1 MQTNNLL
8 DVRRLGLLL
17 KEEMSIQYLRYLLG
31 LGVVFGGLLMI
42 WWINAAG
49 TFTTE
54 KQQLEEFHYIWFG
67 IILLGGGAFFTSLA
81 FVHFAAKTS
90 RLFYLN
96 LPASNLEKYTA
107 KWIITGLIYPLA
119 IWLIYILFSWL
130 ANKINIQY
138 TEGTPFAPL
147 PAFGETTW
155 LFIRIYLVSQ
165 TVFLAGAVIF
175 HRYAI
180 FKTAFSLMLLQFL
193 LMLFVY
199 LCARII
205 FPEMFDG
212 WVAPEPPNRVYQ
224 ITDTFKDFVN
234 NRLEHILE
242 YVFWLALAPI
252 MLVIGFF
259 KLTEKE
265 V

>member
-1 MQTNNLL
+1 MQTNNML
-8 DVRRLGLLL
+8 DLRRVGLLL
-17 KEEMSIQYLRYLLG
+17 KEELSLQYLRYLMG
-31 LGVVFGGLLMI
+31 LGVVFGGLFII

-49 TFTTE
+49 AINTT
-54 KQQLEEFHYIWFG
+54 KHQLHEFHYIWFG
-67 IILLGGGAFFTSLA
+67 IVLLGGGAFFTSLS
-81 FVHFAAKTS
+81 FMHFSTKTS

-96 LPASNLEKYTA
+96 LPASNLEKYLA
-107 KWIITGLIYPLA
+107 KWLITAVLYPLA
-119 IWLIYILFSWL
+119 IWALYIVFSWL

-138 TEGTPFAPL
+138 TKGTPFVQL
-147 PAFGETTW
+147 PAFGEITW
-155 LFIRIYLVSQ
+155 LLIRIYLVVQ
-165 TVFLAGAVIF
+165 TLFLTGAVIF

-180 FKTAFSLMLLQFL
+180 FKTAFSLMLVVVFL
-193 LMLFVY
+193 MFFIY
-199 LCARII
+199 LCAQII
-205 FPEMFDG
+205 FPEMFEG
-212 WVAPEPPNRVYQ
+212 LVASESPNRVYN

-234 NRLEHILE
+234 NRLQNILE

>member
-8 DVRRLGLLL
+8 DLRRVGLLL
-17 KEEMSIQYLRYLLG
+17 KEDFRLNSLRYLMG
-31 LGVVFGGLLMI
+31 LGVIFGGLFII

-49 TFTTE
+49 ILATE
-54 KQQLEEFHYIWFG
+54 KHQLEEFHYIWFA

-81 FVHFAAKTS
+81 FVSFGTKTS

-107 KWIITGLIYPLA
+107 KWIVSAVIYPLA
-119 IWLIYILFSWL
+119 IWLVYLIFSWL
-130 ANKINIQY
+130 ANKVNIRY
-138 TEGTPFAPL
+138 TEGVPFAQL

-155 LFIRIYLVSQ
+155 LFMRIYLVIQ
-165 TVFLAGAVIF
+165 TIFLTGAVFF

-180 FKTAFSLMLLQFL
+180 FKTAFSLMLVQVFL
-193 LMLFVY
+193 MFFVY

-205 FPEMFDG
+205 FPEMFEG
-212 WVAPEPPNRVYQ
+212 WVAPASPNQVYN

-234 NRLEHILE
+234 NRLEGIML
-242 YVFWLALAPI
+242 YIFWLALAPI